1 MKTTA
6 TDGRD
11 LEPGASILRSK
22 GNCMIDANKRKA
34 VFRAGIKT
42 GARASR
48 ERSTDPISLYLAEV
62 RPSIRKEHDT
72 LIHHIPW
79 LRRTSIE
86 VVRKDLG
93 ATDRGYA
100 PTVRRYRSL
109 PAAKLT
115 QSTVCSAQVVAVL
128 DKLVAAA
135 RLRAA

>member
-1 MKTTA
+1 
-6 TDGRD
+6 
-11 LEPGASILRSK
+11 
-22 GNCMIDANKRKA
+22 MIDADKRKA